1 MARGDNRALRHI
13 YFDAGGGE
21 LTLAYD
27 AAGGCAAAA
36 TVPLAAAAVVLVP
49 WAKVPA
55 AGAPT
60 APGSWAEIVINISDG
75 FFGRRCGPRGA
86 DIVLSATA
94 DTIVHGFEI
103 YRTSTSSPPEPLPP
117 MPTKSLVG
125 TIVAAVVVP
134 IGLSS
139 LLVAGYY
146 YYRPRQG
153 DAKVA
158 PLPAESR

>member
-1 MARGDNRALRHI
+1 M
-13 YFDAGGGE
+13 
-21 LTLAYD
+21 
-27 AAGGCAAAA
+27 
-36 TVPLAAAAVVLVP
+36 
-49 WAKVPA
+49 
-55 AGAPT
+55 
-60 APGSWAEIVINISDG
+60 VINISDG

-117 MPTKSLVG
+117 MPITMPTESFVG

-146 YYRPRQG
+146 CYRP
-153 DAKVA
+153 AKVT
-158 PLPAESR
+158 PRSV

>member
-1 MARGDNRALRHI
+1 
-13 YFDAGGGE
+13 
-21 LTLAYD
+21 
-27 AAGGCAAAA
+27 
-36 TVPLAAAAVVLVP
+36 
-49 WAKVPA
+49 
-55 AGAPT
+55 
-60 APGSWAEIVINISDG
+60 
-75 FFGRRCGPRGA
+75 
-86 DIVLSATA
+86 VLSATA